1 MVEADKWVWVV
12 VLNPGKK
19 EQFLGQHDRGKNVS
33 YIPAFLEK
41 EEAVRGAPHLVV
53 DEGLNY
59 EVQAVQYQELVRHA
73 GRNGFL
79 VFILDASGR
88 VLEKT
93 EPQT

>member
-41 EEAVRGAPHLVV
+41 EEAVRGAPHLV
-53 DEGLNY
+53 
-59 EVQAVQYQELVRHA
+59 AP
-73 GRNGFL
+73 GR
-79 VFILDASGR
+79 R
-88 VLEKT
+88 
-93 EPQT
+93 